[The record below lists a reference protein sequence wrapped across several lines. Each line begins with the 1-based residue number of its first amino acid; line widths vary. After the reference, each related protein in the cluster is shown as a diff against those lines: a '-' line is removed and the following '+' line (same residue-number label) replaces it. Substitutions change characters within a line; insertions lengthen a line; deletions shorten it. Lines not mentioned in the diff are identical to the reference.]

1 MERIIAIAQNLDF
14 KSLIIGLLIGVCALL
29 VSGQYDHNENTDG
42 RFMCCAAG
50 SDPYGV
56 FIVDTQTGQTWR
68 LDNKST
74 IYYGAPE
81 NRQSSRSYDPSER

>member
-1 MERIIAIAQNLDF
+1 MERAIAIARNIDF
-14 KSLIIGLLIGVCALL
+14 KSMMIGLLLGVCVLL
-29 VSGQYDHNENTDG
+29 VSGQYTEQHNTNN

-56 FIVDTQTGQTWR
+56 FVIDTQTGQTWR

-74 IYYGAPE
+74 IGYGTPE
-81 NRQSSRSYDPSER
+81 NRQENPSIPQKR